1 MLGSIRACTIMQFN
15 RNNRYA
21 LKPLDGALLKK
32 LLLCAFYI
40 NFEKVDVINI
50 KLIHYFLV
58 M

>member
-1 MLGSIRACTIMQFN
+1 MQFN

-21 LKPLDGALLKK
+21 LKPLDDALLKK